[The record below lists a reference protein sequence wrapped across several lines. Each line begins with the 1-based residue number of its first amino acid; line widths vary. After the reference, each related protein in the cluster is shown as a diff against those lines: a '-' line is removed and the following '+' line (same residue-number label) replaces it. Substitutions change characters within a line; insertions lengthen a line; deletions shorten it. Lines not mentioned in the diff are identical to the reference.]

1 MVFKNVQMD
10 GEKIRIS
17 RPLNYLKAT
26 IYTVVAWVL
35 IYLLADE
42 LRVGYEAFWLEVC
55 FIGLIFLVW
64 LWLFAR
70 QKAVTTFDPESR
82 LVTRRNLLWPL
93 RSMTFDQVGTVELV
107 NLQETCGGNGEFLS
121 LTPRGNRFGKG
132 VTLTKVYAGADPE
145 LVYIRAVVVP
155 ALDAMLGA
163 ERAEADTDTDTDTG
177 GAAAGNQVYS
187 LPEAPRFYTKRGG
200 VYRRLTL
207 RTLFFPF
214 LITVGFL
221 IWAALDWN
229 QISAGIGG
237 LFLVVTLL
245 LPFKVE
251 LDSDLREVRQYK
263 YFGLRVNRRISF
275 DAYKDVLTIREH
287 QNGFYI
293 GTRMEMRFHGVEW
306 TIPLTR
312 VFFTGNLEK
321 LLKETENIVLAG
333 HGIDG
338 DGR

>member
-1 MVFKNVQMD
+1 M
-10 GEKIRIS
+10 
-17 RPLNYLKAT
+17 
-26 IYTVVAWVL
+26 
-35 IYLLADE
+35 
-42 LRVGYEAFWLEVC
+42 
-55 FIGLIFLVW
+55 
-64 LWLFAR
+64 
-70 QKAVTTFDPESR
+70 
-82 LVTRRNLLWPL
+82 
-93 RSMTFDQVGTVELV
+93 ELV

-155 ALDAMLGA
+155 AIDAMLGA
-163 ERAEADTDTDTDTG
+163 ERDEADTG
-177 GAAAGNQVYS
+177 GVAVGNRVYS
-187 LPEAPRFYTKRGG
+187 LPEAPRFYSKRGG

-207 RTLFFPF
+207 RTLFFPA
-214 LITVGFL
+214 LISIGFL
-221 IWAALDWN
+221 IWAALDWAPIN
-229 QISAGIGG
+229 AGVGA

-263 YFGLRVNRRISF
+263 YLGFHVNRRISF
-275 DAYKDVLTIREH
+275 DKYKDVLTIREH

-306 TIPLTR
+306 TIPIAR
-312 VFFTGNLEK
+312 VFFTGKLENLLE
-321 LLKETENIVLAG
+321 ETENIVLAG
-333 HGIDG
+333 RDQAD